1 MELAVVSL
9 ASLLAGFLD
18 SIVGGGGL
26 VLVPA
31 LFATFPAAHP
41 ATLLGTNKGAAIWG
55 TGMATW
61 QYSRRVDLRWPVLM
75 PAAAL
80 GFAGSLAGAW
90 VVTVVSPDFL
100 RKILPF
106 ILLAM
111 LLYTLAKKQ
120 LGQVHA
126 PRFSGRGEA
135 MAASVIGLTLGFYD
149 GFFGPGTGSLF
160 VFLMVR
166 WLGYDFLNAS
176 ASAKVLNCAT
186 NLAALILFTIKGHVW
201 WHFVVAMAIA
211 NVIGSLL
218 GTHMALK
225 HGAGFIRAVFILV
238 VGALIL
244 KTAYDAFLRA

>member
-1 MELAVVSL
+1 MELAVISL

-31 LFATFPAAHP
+31 MFATFPSSHP

-55 TGMATW
+55 TGMAAW
-61 QYSRRVDLRWPVLM
+61 QYSRRVELRWNVLM

-80 GFAGSLAGAW
+80 GFAGSMAGAW
-90 VVTVVSPDFL
+90 VVTLISPDFL
-100 RKILPF
+100 RKLLPF

-120 LGQVHA
+120 MGQVHA
-126 PRFSGRGEA
+126 PRFTGRNEVLVAGF
-135 MAASVIGLTLGFYD
+135 IGLTLGFYD

-176 ASAKVLNCAT
+176 ASAKVMNCAT
-186 NLAALILFTIKGHVW
+186 NLAALILFTAKSHVW
-201 WHFVVAMAIA
+201 WHFVAVMAVA
-211 NVIGSLL
+211 NVAGSLL
-218 GTHMALK
+218 GTHLALK
-225 HGAGFIRAVFILV
+225 HGAGFIRAVFVLV

-244 KTAYDAFLRA
+244 KTGYDAFLRV